1 MHLALCASCV
11 IGHVHDCVQK
21 RAGTPSLSGSRRGGV
36 TRTSPWSTGW
46 WSWTP
51 SGAMVSW
58 SGTRGSLCCKR
69 CHLLTL
75 VRYRR
80 ARWPTSGVWSLLA
93 VRGRLDGAKMEFNR
107 LVNQIKELRK
117 AKQDATELQEASKA
131 MKGGIKEL
139 EDREK
144 ELQESRDA
152 ALLPLG
158 NLVHDSVPVS
168 DNEVIM
174 TVGQRKGGWEG
185 EEDSIFL
192 QCSCQGMKLN
202 THRINHRM
210 RRHSAR
216 ADTH

>member
-1 MHLALCASCV
+1 M
-11 IGHVHDCVQK
+11 
-21 RAGTPSLSGSRRGGV
+21 
-36 TRTSPWSTGW
+36 
-46 WSWTP
+46 
-51 SGAMVSW
+51 
-58 SGTRGSLCCKR
+58 
-69 CHLLTL
+69 
-75 VRYRR
+75 
-80 ARWPTSGVWSLLA
+80 LA

-174 TVGQRKGGWEG
+174 IVGQERMGWRRRKGLFSTVLVPRDETQY
-185 EEDSIFL
+185 S
-192 QCSCQGMKLN
+192 
-202 THRINHRM
+202 
-210 RRHSAR
+210 
-216 ADTH
+216 